1 MRNGAEQGVSEVAN
15 AEQATRRCLE
25 SHMITDI
32 VGLREVRRP
41 LRKDEW
47 RGEHAS
53 AVVHATLDSWQLL
66 DVLPMVKGALSEL
79 LSWIHGHGGSDRLEL
94 TVTWDETLLFVELHD
109 RGGLIPEPH
118 VSRVDAELAVRL
130 LTSAAVEW
138 GADLDSRGRRLWVAF
153 SVPSTG
159 LSTMPPDDRG
169 WLR

>member
-1 MRNGAEQGVSEVAN
+1 
-15 AEQATRRCLE
+15 
-25 SHMITDI
+25 MITDI

-41 LRKDEW
+41 LRKGEW

-66 DVLPMVKGALSEL
+66 AMLPVVKGALSEL

-94 TVTWDETLLFVELHD
+94 TVTWDQTLLFVELHD
-109 RGGLIPEPH
+109 CGGLVPKPH

-130 LTSAAVEW
+130 LTPPAVEW

-153 SVPSTG
+153 AVPSTA
-159 LSTMPPDDRG
+159 LCAVPLAEQG
-169 WLR
+169 WLQ